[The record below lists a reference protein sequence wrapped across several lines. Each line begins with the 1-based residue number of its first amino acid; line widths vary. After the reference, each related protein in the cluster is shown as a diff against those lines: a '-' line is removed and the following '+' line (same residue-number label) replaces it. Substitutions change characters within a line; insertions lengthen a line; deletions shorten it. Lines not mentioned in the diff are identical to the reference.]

1 MGRNGESINI
11 SMLWVVVKQLTAL
24 SLEQGLPHDRTQE
37 ISVE

>member
-1 MGRNGESINI
+1 MGRSGESINI
-11 SMLWVVVKQLTAL
+11 SMLWVVVKQLRAL